1 MVATLAIVTAISLFR
16 SPMIRNVPRP
26 ALVSRA
32 RNGEDVVLLRSL
44 GHLPEVRFAVI
55 AADPDRVAP
64 WTEAL
69 TAAGWQGSHLAVPDE
84 RGSVSAAVAALAAEA
99 DDPWHVLWV
108 TLPDRT
114 AEVFRALGQSS
125 VRPWIVLVERSGD
138 VTANQPASATEAGY
152 AAALFDGVSQ
162 YYLARG
168 HDELADPLSYPACSR
183 DSFVALPADPAVGDG
198 ASLLDEVVHWR
209 RLAVTGWADA
219 VAASLVVSGES
230 ASSQAARTAQRE
242 LAAMH
247 ASISWRVTRPL
258 RATRRLLGR
267 IRAQS

>member
-1 MVATLAIVTAISLFR
+1 MVATLAIVTSISLFR
-16 SPMIRNVPRP
+16 SPMIRNVPSP
-26 ALVSRA
+26 ALISRA

-44 GHLPEVRFAVI
+44 GHLPGVRFAVI
-55 AADPDRVAP
+55 ATDPDRVAP

-69 TAAGWQGSHLAVPDE
+69 TAAGWQGSHLVVPDE

-99 DDPWHVLWV
+99 DGSWHVLWV

-114 AEVFRALGQSS
+114 AEVFRALGESS

-138 VTANQPASATEAGY
+138 VTANRPASATKAGY

-162 YYLARG
+162 YYLARE

-230 ASSQAARTAQRE
+230 ASSEAARTAQRE

-247 ASISWRVTRPL
+247 ASTSWRVTRPL